1 MLALVGCNLIR
12 TQKAEVETVR
22 PSPEVEKELVETSRR
37 INQAFI
43 RGDLNTLASY
53 VRDDFTMIHGH
64 MKRIENKREAVSEWQ
79 GLFAKRGASG
89 ISYYIKESDF
99 KIQLYGNT
107 AIVLFNYEHPRLVAG
122 RLGTER
128 GKAIYVFLRE
138 GGRWTMVHCTTVADA
153 SGHGGGMP

>member
-22 PSPEVEKELVETSRR
+22 PSPEVEKELVETARR

-79 GLFAKRGASG
+79 GLFAK
-89 ISYYIKESDF
+89 
-99 KIQLYGNT
+99 LYGNT